1 VREDICEG
9 FSKHDSIINT
19 GFSEFESS
27 EHQWEKHVVALESAI
42 ASFDKC
48 LTEWKSEVD
57 ASLTSVK
64 LELSKLN
71 SFFDREAKSS
81 ATPKFGV
88 LLIGSTV
95 VPQATAVNTD
105 GPAGH
110 HVESIHRYC
119 GYG

>member
-19 GFSEFESS
+19 RFSEFESS
-27 EHQWEKHVVALESAI
+27 EHQWEKHVVALESATT
-42 ASFDKC
+42 SFDKC

-71 SFFDREAKSS
+71 SFDQEAKSF

-88 LLIGSTV
+88 LLIGSMV
-95 VPQATAVNTD
+95 MPQATAVNTD

-110 HVESIHRYC
+110 RVENIHRYC